1 MNYFKFI
8 NLIKETGWLRVFSN
22 RDIRIVKNEVLVNS
36 PIKQYMLLGD
46 KEGIKELKDQENLPV
61 IKRDHYI

>member
-1 MNYFKFI
+1 MKYIDPKTATNVDLK
-8 NLIKETGWLRVFSN
+8 
-22 RDIRIVKNEVLVNS
+22 DIRIVKNEVLVNS